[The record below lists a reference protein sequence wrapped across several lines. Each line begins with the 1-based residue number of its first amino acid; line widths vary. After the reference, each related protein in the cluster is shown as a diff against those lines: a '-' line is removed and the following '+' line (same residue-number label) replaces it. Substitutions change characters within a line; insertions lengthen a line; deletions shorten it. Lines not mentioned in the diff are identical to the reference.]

1 MANVLTPV
9 DVYAVVND
17 MSTQMFGDKAITA
30 IDSSTFAT
38 VGEAMLRTGY
48 ENTLNALSY
57 TIAKTI
63 FAVRPYSA
71 KFGIVEANTVE
82 CGAFILVTEWRIVI
96 MAKMTFEQYAKMYSS
111 YMEYLNEPEP
121 KPKEP
126 ESNAE
131 LIEAIMKLTEAMGKP
146 RPMIPEGEKVTIED
160 VIKKII

>member
-1 MANVLTPV
+1 MT
-9 DVYAVVND
+9 
-17 MSTQMFGDKAITA
+17 
-30 IDSSTFAT
+30 
-38 VGEAMLRTGY
+38 RT
-48 ENTLNALSY
+48 ESAEEDLSQS
-57 TIAKTI
+57 
-63 FAVRPYSA
+63 R
-71 KFGIVEANTVE
+71 
-82 CGAFILVTEWRIVI
+82 GAFILVTEWRIVI

-111 YMEYLNEPEP
+111 YMEYLNEPEPKPKEPEPEPKPKEPEPEPEPKEPEPEPKEPEPEPEP